1 MKGIQTM
8 GTLNNL
14 NNIVVQLQQHA
25 AQIGITLGGLMIGI
39 YAMMI
44 MLSHD
49 TSVKGNMNRWENLQK
64 VLICAGIIA
73 GTGAFMQ
80 FAQGLGRMV

>member
-1 MKGIQTM
+1 M
-8 GTLNNL
+8 GTLDNL
-14 NNIVVQLQQHA
+14 NGIVTQLQSHA
-25 AQIGITLGGLMIGI
+25 ATIGITLGGLMIGI
-39 YAMMI
+39 YAMLI

-49 TSVKGNMNRWENLQK
+49 TSAMANRNRWEHLQK

-80 FAQGLGRMV
+80 FAQGLGHML

>member
-1 MKGIQTM
+1 M
-8 GTLNNL
+8 GTLDNL
-14 NNIVVQLQQHA
+14 NNIMVQLQQHA
-25 AQIGITLGGLMIGI
+25 ATVGITLGGLMIGI

-49 TSVKGNMNRWENLQK
+49 TSVKGNTNRWENLQK

-80 FAQGLGRMV
+80 LSQGLGHML